1 MKKRKDGRY
10 RQKVTLPSGEI
21 KYVYGYSKKEVSDA
35 RDNLMLQY
43 ALGATNINTK
53 ITVQE
58 WAEKWWETAKE
69 GKTGASSQRTY
80 VSTLNN
86 YILPAM
92 GSSKL
97 TDIKPIHI
105 QNLINS
111 IGTSGKSK
119 SLQRKV
125 LITLNAIFIYAMR
138 NGLIVSNP
146 AQFIDI
152 IDVPVNTREALTVA
166 QTNKLLEI
174 CQGLRAELAIHL
186 ALFCGLR
193 RGEIVALKWTDI
205 DEINRALVITEAVEY
220 KHNQPKPKDTKSK
233 AGNRVIPIPPHL
245 WDMLKREPKRSLFV
259 VPSARGVQL
268 SETGV
273 RRLMDP
279 VERRLNKLEGG
290 GFKATLHMLRHTY
303 ATNLDKMGVSDKS
316 CQYLLG
322 HAEIRTTKN
331 IYTHFQDEHL
341 DIAAQQLENLYA
353 FSTQGVRKGSN

>member
-1 MKKRKDGRY
+1 MKKRKDNRY
-10 RQKVTLPSGEI
+10 RKKVTLPSGEV
-21 KYVYGYSKKEVSDA
+21 KYVYGYSQKEVKDK

-53 ITVQE
+53 ITMQE
-58 WAEKWWETAKE
+58 WAEKWWETAKQ

-80 VSTLNN
+80 VSTMNN

-97 TDIKPIHI
+97 VDIRPIHV

-111 IGTSGKSK
+111 MGVGKKSK

-152 IDVPVNTREALTVA
+152 IEVPVNVREALTVA
-166 QTNKLLEI
+166 QTNKLLEV
-174 CQGLRAELAIHL
+174 CNGLRAELAVHL

-205 DEINRALVITEAVEY
+205 DEINRALVITHAVEY
-220 KHNQPKPKDTKSK
+220 SHNKPTEKDTKTK

-245 WDMLKREPKRSLFV
+245 WDMLKGSPKKSIYI
-259 VPSARGVQL
+259 VPSARGMQL
-268 SETGV
+268 SEIGV
-273 RRLMDP
+273 RRLMEP
-279 VERRLNKLEGG
+279 VQRRLN
-290 GFKATLHMLRHTY
+290 FSVTLHMLRHTY
-303 ATNLDKMGVSDKS
+303 ATNLDKMGMTPKS

-322 HAEIRTTKN
+322 HAEISTTKN

-341 DIAAQQLENLYA
+341 DIAAQQLEKLYD
-353 FSTQGVRKGSN
+353 FSTQGVKKGSS